1 MGGHGITWQYYMTD
15 YLRSFLR
22 PDTYLLL
29 TEFEG
34 RIVSY
39 GPSFFPFAYGP
50 SAKRAGHKLKGKT
63 RIRNLQYG
71 PRNEV
76 SKIFII
82 SLRLIGRAE
91 KEIFKV
97 SGPYSKVRPAILT
110 NHSVR
115 TN

>member
-1 MGGHGITWQYYMTD
+1 MFSSLIMI
-15 YLRSFLR
+15 SFSTVTR
-22 PDTYLLL
+22 KINQNTYLLL

-34 RIVSY
+34 RTVTY

-50 SAKRAGHKLKGKT
+50 STKRAGHKLKGKT

-97 SGPYSKVRPAILT
+97 SGPYSKSTARKIDQSQRAY
-110 NHSVR
+110 
-115 TN
+115 